1 MRGSSPSHR
10 LSNSLRNCHGTAA
23 DRVEDRPVGAI
34 GAGSP
39 VSRRSQL
46 GTIDTTTATIFV
58 SRTKHYDRTKSTTE
72 SWHARPIDEVYETLE
87 TSDAGLDPDAARKR
101 LEREGPNEIKAEE
114 GVSPLR
120 ILLEQYTSA
129 LIWILIVAAIVM
141 AGVGHTIDAAVI
153 AGIVVF
159 ITLFGFVQDYRAEQ
173 SIQALQ
179 ELSTT
184 YALVRRGGEKT
195 EIDAT
200 RVVPG
205 DVIFVESGDIIPA
218 DARLVEESNL
228 SVDEAALTGE
238 SVGVS
243 KAVGIVD
250 AETSLA
256 ERENMLYK
264 DTVVERGSGTA
275 VVVETGPESEIGQI
289 ATALEA
295 AEERETPF
303 QAEMDRLG
311 KLIAL
316 GVVAAVGVIAIA
328 ELVIGDTPPLQVFLT
343 AVGIAV
349 SAVPEG
355 LPAVVTLSL
364 ALGARRMADQNALVR
379 RLPIVEAL
387 GSVDVICTDK
397 TGTLTEEEMT
407 VQRIVANRESYEV
420 TGTGYDTDGEFRQD
434 GDPIEEERV
443 AEVLRCG
450 MLCNNVDVGTRER
463 DTKTNPT
470 AQADTDSKGDAGTET
485 DTDAQ
490 TEGDGTRERTYLG
503 DPTEIALFVAA
514 QKAGF
519 DHRELRREYP
529 RLGEVEFTSARK
541 RMTTVHRS
549 PDGEAIAYMKGAPE
563 TVLERCDRERVD
575 GELVELTDDRRAA
588 IEAQNDAFAEDALRV
603 MGFAYR
609 PDVPDDQVDNPDE
622 ELEAGMVFLGLQGM
636 LDPPRPEVP
645 GALAGCLDAGINVV
659 MITGDNAVT
668 ARAVGNAVGLRSTR
682 VITGPELEGMSDEEL
697 RDVVDDV
704 DIFAR
709 TSPDHK
715 TRILQTLQAKGHTVA
730 MTGDGVNDAPAVKNA
745 DVGVAM
751 GIRGTDVT
759 EQASDIVLLDDNFAT
774 IRDAVKG
781 GRRIFDNVRKF
792 VNYLLSGNGGEV
804 TMVFTGSML
813 GFGLVITPI
822 QILWINVVTDGIPA
836 LSMGV
841 DPPAEDIMEREP
853 RPPGEGV
860 ITDRITTSIVGIA
873 IFMTIC
879 LLPLF
884 TLNFFGE
891 LVPGADVTG
900 AVLGWSPAY
909 EPGRELAQT
918 MVFTGFV
925 VMEIV
930 RIQAI
935 RFRYGLGIFSNR
947 WLVLAVTVAI
957 ALQLLVLYT
966 VTGQLLFNVV
976 PLGLV
981 HWAQIG
987 VAAIVFLVLMATFV
1001 KVQDRYFER
1010 Y

>member
-1 MRGSSPSHR
+1 M
-10 LSNSLRNCHGTAA
+10 LEDVYAA
-23 DRVEDRPVGAI
+23 
-34 GAGSP
+34 
-39 VSRRSQL
+39 
-46 GTIDTTTATIFV
+46 
-58 SRTKHYDRTKSTTE
+58 
-72 SWHARPIDEVYETLE
+72 LE
-87 TSDAGLDPDAARKR
+87 TSERGLTSDDARER
-101 LEREGPNEIKAEE
+101 LEREGPNEIEAEE
-114 GVSPLR
+114 AISPLQ
-120 ILLEQYTSA
+120 IFIDQYKPA
-129 LIWILIVAAIVM
+129 LIWVLIVAAAVM
-141 AGVGHTIDAAVI
+141 ALVGHVIDAGVI
-153 AGIVVF
+153 AGVVVF
-159 ITLFGFVQDYRAEQ
+159 ITVFGFLQDYRAEQ
-173 SIQALQ
+173 SIQALK
-179 ELSTT
+179 EMSTT
-184 YALVRRGGEKT
+184 YAMARRDGEKT
-195 EIDAT
+195 ELDAT
-200 RVVPG
+200 KLVPG
-205 DVIFVESGDIIPA
+205 DIVFVESGDIVPA
-218 DARLVEESNL
+218 DARLLEESNL

-243 KAVGIVD
+243 KEVGEVD
-250 AETSLA
+250 TETSLA

-264 DTVVERGSGTA
+264 DTVVERGSGMA

-289 ATALEA
+289 ATALEE
-295 AEERETPF
+295 AEERDTPF

-316 GVVAAVGVIAIA
+316 GVVGIVSVIAVT

-407 VQRIVANRESYEV
+407 VQRIVANRETYEV
-420 TGTGYDTDGEFRQD
+420 TGTGYDIEGEFRRD
-434 GDPIEEERV
+434 DTPVDSDRV
-443 AEVLRCG
+443 AEVMRCG

-463 DTKTNPT
+463 D
-470 AQADTDSKGDAGTET
+470 ADDGEAGES
-485 DTDAQ
+485 
-490 TEGDGTRERTYLG
+490 GGRERTYLG

-519 DHRELRREYP
+519 DHDELDEAYP
-529 RLGEVEFTSARK
+529 RLGEVDFTSARK
-541 RMTTVHRS
+541 RMTTVHET
-549 PDGEAIAYMKGAPE
+549 PDGEIVAYMKGAPE
-563 TVLERCDRERVD
+563 TVLERCDRELVD
-575 GELVELTDDRRAA
+575 GKFVDLTDERRQEL
-588 IEAQNDAFAEDALRV
+588 EAQTESFAEDALRV

-609 PDVPDDQVDNPDE
+609 PDVPDDQTETPDE
-622 ELEAGMVFLGLQGM
+622 SLEQEMVFLGLQGM

-645 GALAGCLDAGINVV
+645 GAIEGCLDAGINVV

-668 ARAVGNAVGLRSTR
+668 ARAVGKEVGLRSTR
-682 VITGPELEGMSDEEL
+682 VVTGPELEEISDEEL
-697 RDVVDDV
+697 REIVDDV

-715 TRILQTLQAKGHTVA
+715 TRILKTLQSKGHTVG

-745 DVGVAM
+745 DVGIAM

-804 TMVFTGSML
+804 TMIFTGTL
-813 GFGLVITPI
+813 AGLGLVITPI
-822 QILWINVVTDGIPA
+822 QVLWINVVTDGIPA
-836 LSMGV
+836 LTMGV
-841 DPPAEDIMEREP
+841 DPAADDVMEREP
-853 RPPGEGV
+853 RPPDEGV
-860 ITDRITTSIVGIA
+860 ITDRIVTSIVGIA
-873 IFMTIC
+873 IFMTVC

-884 TLNFFGE
+884 TLNFYGE
-891 LVPGADVTG
+891 LVPGYDVTG
-900 AVLGWSPAY
+900 AVLGWSPGY
-909 EPGRELAQT
+909 EVGRELAQT

-925 VMEIV
+925 VFEIV
-930 RIQAI
+930 RIQAV
-935 RFRYGLGIFSNR
+935 RFRYGLGLFSNN
-947 WLVLAVTVAI
+947 WLVAAVGI
-957 ALQLLVLYT
+957 AVVLQLLVLYT
-966 VTGQLLFNVV
+966 STGQLLFDVE
-976 PLGLV
+976 PLALV

-987 VAAIVFLVLMATFV
+987 IAAAVFALLMAAFV
-1001 KVQDRYFER
+1001 KVQDRYFDR

>member
-1 MRGSSPSHR
+1 MSRSAQYERAESERDLDWHSRP
-10 LSNSLRNCHGTAA
+10 L
-23 DRVEDRPVGAI
+23 ED
-34 GAGSP
+34 
-39 VSRRSQL
+39 
-46 GTIDTTTATIFV
+46 
-58 SRTKHYDRTKSTTE
+58 
-72 SWHARPIDEVYETLE
+72 VYETLE
-87 TSDAGLDPDAARKR
+87 TDGRGLTPEEARAR
-101 LEREGPNEIKAEE
+101 LEREGPNEIEAGDET
-114 GVSPLR
+114 SPLR

-129 LIWILIVAAIVM
+129 LIWVLLVAAVVM
-141 AGVGHTIDAAVI
+141 AGVGHLIDAGVI

-159 ITLFGFVQDYRAEQ
+159 ITFFGFIQDYRAEQ
-173 SIQALQ
+173 SIRALE

-184 YALVRRGGEKT
+184 YALVRRGGEKR

-200 RVVPG
+200 TLVPG
-205 DVIFVESGDIIPA
+205 DVIFVESGDIVPA

-228 SVDEAALTGE
+228 RVDEGALTGE

-243 KAVGIVD
+243 KAVGEV
-250 AETSLA
+250 APNTSLA
-256 ERENMLYK
+256 ERENLLYK
-264 DTVVERGSGTA
+264 DTVVQRGSGTA
-275 VVVETGPESEIGQI
+275 VVVETGPKSEIGQI
-289 ATALEA
+289 ATALEE
-295 AEERETPF
+295 AEDRDTPF

-311 KLIAL
+311 KLIAA
-316 GVVAAVGVIAIA
+316 GVVGIVSIIAIT
-328 ELVIGDTPPLQVFLT
+328 ELVVGDTAPLQVFLT

-364 ALGARRMADQNALVR
+364 ALGARRMAEQNALVR

-407 VQRIVANRESYEV
+407 VQRIVANRETYEV
-420 TGTGYDTDGEFRQD
+420 TGTGYGTDGEFRRD
-434 GDPIEEERV
+434 GDPVDEDRV

-463 DTKTNPT
+463 DDDEADAT
-470 AQADTDSKGDAGTET
+470 AGS
-485 DTDAQ
+485 
-490 TEGDGTRERTYLG
+490 GDGDVERTYLG

-514 QKAGF
+514 RKAGF
-519 DHRELRREYP
+519 DHDELDEAYP
-529 RLGEVEFTSARK
+529 RLGEVDFTSARK
-541 RMTTVHRS
+541 RMTTVHGT
-549 PDGEAIAYMKGAPE
+549 PDGGTVAYMKGAPE
-563 TVLERCDRERVD
+563 TVLERCNRELVD
-575 GELVELTDDRRAA
+575 GEVVELTDERRREL
-588 IEAQNDAFAEDALRV
+588 EAQIESFGEDALRV

-609 PDVPDDQVDNPDE
+609 PAVPDAQAEDPDE
-622 ELEAGMVFLGLQGM
+622 DLEREMVFLGLQGM

-645 GALAGCLDAGINVV
+645 GALAGCLDAGIDVV

-668 ARAVGNAVGLRSTR
+668 ARAVGEEVGLRSAR

-697 RDVVDDV
+697 AAVVEDV

-774 IRDAVKG
+774 IRDAVRG

-804 TMVFTGSML
+804 TMIFTGTL
-813 GFGLVITPI
+813 AGLGLVITPI
-822 QILWINVVTDGIPA
+822 QVLWINVVTDGIPA
-836 LSMGV
+836 LTMGV
-841 DPPAEDIMEREP
+841 DPAADDIMEREP
-853 RPPGEGV
+853 RPPDEGV
-860 ITDRITTSIVGIA
+860 ITDRIVTSIVGIA
-873 IFMTIC
+873 LFMTVC

-884 TLNFFGE
+884 TLNFYGE
-891 LVPGADVTG
+891 LIPGYDVTG
-900 AVLGWSPAY
+900 TLLGWSPGY
-909 EPGRELAQT
+909 DVGRELAQT

-925 VMEIV
+925 VFEIV

-935 RFRYGLGIFSNR
+935 RFRYGLGIGSNR
-947 WLVLAVTVAI
+947 WLVAAVGVAM

-966 VTGQLLFNVV
+966 PTGQLLFDVE
-976 PLGLV
+976 PLALV
-981 HWAQIG
+981 HWAQIA
-987 VAAIVFLVLMATFV
+987 VAAAVFALLMAIFV
-1001 KVQDRYFER
+1001 KVQDRYFGR

>member
-1 MRGSSPSHR
+1 MSRSEYDERIEP
-10 LSNSLRNCHGTAA
+10 
-23 DRVEDRPVGAI
+23 
-34 GAGSP
+34 GAGS
-39 VSRRSQL
+39 
-46 GTIDTTTATIFV
+46 D
-58 SRTKHYDRTKSTTE
+58 
-72 SWHARPIDEVYETLE
+72 WHSKPLEDVYAERE
-87 TSDAGLDPDAARKR
+87 TSEGGLVSSQARER
-101 LEREGPNEIKAEE
+101 LERYGPNEVEAEA
-114 GVSPLR
+114 GTSPLR
-120 ILLEQYTSA
+120 ILIEQYSSA
-129 LIWILIVAAIVM
+129 LIWVLIVAALVM

-173 SIQALQ
+173 SIQALK
-179 ELSTT
+179 EMSTT
-184 YALVRRGGEKT
+184 YALVRRDGEKR
-195 EIDAT
+195 EIDT
-200 RVVPG
+200 TNVVPG
-205 DVIFVESGDIIPA
+205 DVLFVESGDAVPA
-218 DARLVEESNL
+218 DARLIEESNL

-243 KAVGIVD
+243 KEVGTVEED
-250 AETSLA
+250 VALA
-256 ERENMLYK
+256 ERENMLFK
-264 DTVVERGSGTA
+264 DTVVERGSGMA

-289 ATALEA
+289 ATALGEA
-295 AEERETPF
+295 EDRETPF

-311 KLIAL
+311 KIIA
-316 GVVAAVGVIAIA
+316 GVVIFAVAVIAIA
-328 ELVIGDTPPLQVFLT
+328 ELVVGETAPLQVFLT

-407 VQRIVANRESYEV
+407 VQRISANREVYEV
-420 TGTGYDTDGEFRQD
+420 TGTGYDTDGEFLQD
-434 GDPIEEERV
+434 DESVGEERV
-443 AEVLRCG
+443 ADVLRCG

-463 DTKTNPT
+463 DEDE
-470 AQADTDSKGDAGTET
+470 AEATESGE
-485 DTDAQ
+485 Q
-490 TEGDGTRERTYLG
+490 ERTYLG

-514 QKAGF
+514 QKADF
-519 DHRELRREYP
+519 DHEELTAAYP
-529 RLGEVEFTSARK
+529 RLSEIEFTSARK
-541 RMTTVHRS
+541 RMTTVHET
-549 PDGEAIAYMKGAPE
+549 PDGDPVAYMKGAPE
-563 TVLERCDRERVD
+563 TVLERCDRELVD
-575 GELVELTDDRRAA
+575 GELVDLTDERREA
-588 IEAQNDAFAEDALRV
+588 IEAQNEDFAEDALRV

-609 PDVPDDQVDNPDE
+609 PDVPDDQVDEPGED
-622 ELEAGMVFLGLQGM
+622 LERNMVFLGLQGM
-636 LDPPRPEVP
+636 LDPPRPEVTD
-645 GALAGCLDAGINVV
+645 ALAASLDAGINVV

-668 ARAVGNAVGLRSTR
+668 ARAVGEDVGLRSTT
-682 VITGPELEGMSDEEL
+682 VITGPELEEMSDDEL
-697 RDVVDDV
+697 ADVVEDV

-715 TRILQTLQAKGHTVA
+715 TRILQTLQAMGHTVA

-822 QILWINVVTDGIPA
+822 QILFINVVTDGIPA

-841 DPPAEDIMEREP
+841 DPPAKDIMDRDP
-853 RPPGEGV
+853 RPPDEGV
-860 ITDRITTSIVGIA
+860 ITNRIVTSIVGIA
-873 IFMTIC
+873 IFMTVC

-891 LVPGADVTG
+891 LIPGYDVMG
-900 AVLGWSPAY
+900 ALFGWSPGY

-925 VMEIV
+925 VFEIV

-935 RFRYGLGIFSNR
+935 RYRYGLGLFTNR
-947 WLVLAVTVAI
+947 WLVIAVAVAVT
-957 ALQLLVLYT
+957 LQLLVLYT
-966 VTGQLLFNVV
+966 PTGQFLFDVE
-976 PLGLV
+976 PLAFV
-981 HWAQIG
+981 HWVQIG
-987 VAAIVFLVLMATFV
+987 VAAVVFALLMAVFV

>member
-1 MRGSSPSHR
+1 MSRSAQRERSDPEPQ
-10 LSNSLRNCHGTAA
+10 A
-23 DRVEDRPVGAI
+23 DW
-34 GAGSP
+34 
-39 VSRRSQL
+39 
-46 GTIDTTTATIFV
+46 
-58 SRTKHYDRTKSTTE
+58 Y
-72 SWHARPIDEVYETLE
+72 ARPLEDVLEALE
-87 TSDAGLDPDAARKR
+87 TSRRGLEPAEARRR
-101 LEREGPNEIKAEE
+101 LEREGPNEIEAGA
-114 GVSPLR
+114 GVSPIR

-129 LIWILIVAAIVM
+129 LIWVLIVAAIVM
-141 AGVGHTIDAAVI
+141 AGVGHLIDAGVI

-159 ITLFGFVQDYRAEQ
+159 ITLFGFLQDYRAEQ
-173 SIQALQ
+173 SIRALE

-184 YALVRRGGEKT
+184 SALVRRGGEKR
-195 EIDAT
+195 EVDART
-200 RVVPG
+200 LVPG
-205 DVIFVESGDIIPA
+205 DVVFVGAGDIVPA

-228 SVDEAALTGE
+228 RVDEGALTGE

-243 KAVGIVD
+243 KAVGEVAAD
-250 AETSLA
+250 TSLA
-256 ERENMLYK
+256 ERENLLYK
-264 DTVVERGSGTA
+264 DTVVQRGSGTA

-289 ATALEA
+289 ATALEE
-295 AEERETPF
+295 AEDRDTPF

-311 KLIAL
+311 KLIAV
-316 GVVAAVGVIAIA
+316 GVVGIVSIIAVT
-328 ELVIGDTPPLQVFLT
+328 ELVVGDTAPLQVFLT

-364 ALGARRMADQNALVR
+364 ALGARRMAEQNALVR

-407 VQRIVANRESYEV
+407 VQRIVTNRETYEV
-420 TGTGYDTDGEFRQD
+420 TGTGYGTDGEFRRD
-434 GDPIEEERV
+434 GDPVDEDRV

-463 DTKTNPT
+463 DDDGG
-470 AQADTDSKGDAGTET
+470 AATDDQRS
-485 DTDAQ
+485 
-490 TEGDGTRERTYLG
+490 EGDRTYLG

-519 DHRELRREYP
+519 DHEELEAEYP
-529 RLGEVEFTSARK
+529 RIGEIDFTSARK
-541 RMTTVHRS
+541 RMTTVHET
-549 PDGEAIAYMKGAPE
+549 PDGGITAYTKGAPE
-563 TVLERCDRERVD
+563 TVLERCNRELVG
-575 GELVELTDDRRAA
+575 GEVVELTDERRREL
-588 IEAQNDAFAEDALRV
+588 EAQTESFGEDALRV

-609 PDVPDDQVDNPDE
+609 PDVPDAQAENPDE
-622 ELEAGMVFLGLQGM
+622 DLERGMVFLGLQGM

-645 GALAGCLDAGINVV
+645 DALAGCLDAGIGIV

-668 ARAVGNAVGLRSTR
+668 ARAVGEEIGLRSAT
-682 VITGPELEGMSDEEL
+682 VITGPELEEMSDEEL
-697 RDVVDDV
+697 AAVVEDV

-709 TSPDHK
+709 TSPEHK

-774 IRDAVKG
+774 IRDAVRG

-804 TMVFTGSML
+804 TMIFTGTL
-813 GFGLVITPI
+813 AGLGLVITPI
-822 QILWINVVTDGIPA
+822 QVLWINVVTDGIPA
-836 LSMGV
+836 LTMGV
-841 DPPAEDIMEREP
+841 DPAADDIMEREP
-853 RPPGEGV
+853 RPPDEGV
-860 ITDRITTSIVGIA
+860 ITDRIVTSIVGIA
-873 IFMTIC
+873 LFMTVC

-884 TLNFFGE
+884 TLNFYGE
-891 LVPGADVTG
+891 LIPGYDVTG
-900 AVLGWSPAY
+900 ALVGWSPGDDV
-909 EPGRELAQT
+909 GRELAQT

-925 VMEIV
+925 VFEIV

-935 RFRYGLGIFSNR
+935 RFRYGLEIGSNR
-947 WLVLAVTVAI
+947 WLVLAVGVAM

-966 VTGQLLFNVV
+966 PTGQLLFDVE
-976 PLGLV
+976 PLALV

-987 VAAIVFLVLMATFV
+987 VAAAVFALLMATFV
-1001 KVQDRYFER
+1001 KLQDRYFDR

>member
-1 MRGSSPSHR
+1 M
-10 LSNSLRNCHGTAA
+10 
-23 DRVEDRPVGAI
+23 
-34 GAGSP
+34 
-39 VSRRSQL
+39 
-46 GTIDTTTATIFV
+46 
-58 SRTKHYDRTKSTTE
+58 SRTAEYERTEPASENDWHSRPLEDVYDE
-72 SWHARPIDEVYETLE
+72 LE
-87 TSDAGLDPDAARKR
+87 TSDEGLSSDDARAR
-101 LEREGPNEIKAEE
+101 LEREGPNEIEATE
-114 GVSPLR
+114 GISPLQ
-120 ILLEQYTSA
+120 IFIDQYKPA
-129 LIWILIVAAIVM
+129 LIWVLIVAAAVM
-141 AGVGHTIDAAVI
+141 AFVGHTIDAGVI
-153 AGIVVF
+153 AAVVVF
-159 ITLFGFVQDYRAEQ
+159 ITVFGFLQDYRAEQ
-173 SIQALQ
+173 SIQALK
-179 ELSTT
+179 EMSTT

-200 RVVPG
+200 NVVPG
-205 DVIFVESGDIIPA
+205 DIIFVESGDIVPA
-218 DARLVEESNL
+218 DARIIEESNL

-243 KAVGIVD
+243 KEVGEV
-250 AETSLA
+250 AEETSLA

-289 ATALEA
+289 ATALEE
-295 AEERETPF
+295 AEDRDTPF

-311 KLIAL
+311 KIIA
-316 GVVAAVGVIAIA
+316 AGVIGIVSIIAIT

-407 VQRIVANRESYEV
+407 VQRIVANRETYEV
-420 TGTGYDTDGEFRQD
+420 TGTGYDTDGEFLQD
-434 GDPIEEERV
+434 DTPVDSERV
-443 AEVLRCG
+443 AEVMRCG

-463 DTKTNPT
+463 DDATDEGTGDN
-470 AQADTDSKGDAGTET
+470 ADATTGPG
-485 DTDAQ
+485 
-490 TEGDGTRERTYLG
+490 EGERTYLG

-519 DHRELRREYP
+519 DHDELDEAYP
-529 RLGEVEFTSARK
+529 RLGEVDFTSARK
-541 RMTTVHRS
+541 RMTTVHRT
-549 PDGEAIAYMKGAPE
+549 PDGETVAYMKGAPE
-563 TVLERCDRERVD
+563 TVIERCDRELVD
-575 GELVELTDDRRAA
+575 GEFVELTDERRREL
-588 IEAQNDAFAEDALRV
+588 EAQNESFAEDALRV

-609 PDVPDDQVDNPDE
+609 PDVPESQAQDPDE
-622 ELEAGMVFLGLQGM
+622 DLEQEMVFLGLQGM

-645 GALAGCLDAGINVV
+645 GAIEGCLDAGINVV

-668 ARAVGNAVGLRSTR
+668 ARAVGEEVGLRSTR
-682 VITGPELEGMSDEEL
+682 VVTGPELEGMSDEEL
-697 RDVVDDV
+697 TDIVDDV

-715 TRILQTLQAKGHTVA
+715 TRILKTLQKKGHTVG

-745 DVGVAM
+745 DVGIAM

-774 IRDAVKG
+774 IRDAVQG

-804 TMVFTGSML
+804 TMIFTGTL
-813 GFGLVITPI
+813 AGLGLVITPI
-822 QILWINVVTDGIPA
+822 QVLWINVVTDGIPA
-836 LSMGV
+836 LTMGV
-841 DPPAEDIMEREP
+841 DPAAEDIMERDP
-853 RPPGEGV
+853 RPPEEGV
-860 ITDRITTSIVGIA
+860 ITKRIVTSVVGIA
-873 IFMTIC
+873 AFMTIC

-884 TLNFFGE
+884 TLNFYGE
-891 LVPGADVTG
+891 VIPGYDVTG
-900 AVLGWSPAY
+900 AVVGWSPDY
-909 EPGRELAQT
+909 EVGRELAQT

-925 VMEIV
+925 VFEIV

-935 RFRYGLGIFSNR
+935 RYRYGLGLFSNN
-947 WLVLAVTVAI
+947 WLVAAVAVAVT
-957 ALQLLVLYT
+957 LQLLVLYT
-966 VTGQLLFNVV
+966 GTGQLLFDVE
-976 PLGLV
+976 PLALV

-987 VAAIVFLVLMATFV
+987 IAAVVFALLMSIFV
-1001 KVQDRYFER
+1001 KVQDLYFER

>member
-1 MRGSSPSHR
+1 M
-10 LSNSLRNCHGTAA
+10 
-23 DRVEDRPVGAI
+23 
-34 GAGSP
+34 
-39 VSRRSQL
+39 SRSEQYER
-46 GTIDTTTATIFV
+46 TEPETATDWH
-58 SRTKHYDRTKSTTE
+58 SRSLED
-72 SWHARPIDEVYETLE
+72 VYADLE
-87 TSDAGLDPDAARKR
+87 TSAQGLAAEEAGAR
-101 LEREGPNEIKAEE
+101 LEREGPNEIEGEE
-114 GVSPLR
+114 GTSPLR
-120 ILLEQYTSA
+120 ILVEQYTSA
-129 LIWILIVAAIVM
+129 LIWVLIVAAIVM
-141 AGVGHTIDAAVI
+141 AGVGHTIDAGVI

-173 SIQALQ
+173 SIQALK
-179 ELSTT
+179 EMSTT
-184 YALVRRGGEKT
+184 YALVRRNGEKR

-200 RVVPG
+200 KLVPG
-205 DVIFVESGDIIPA
+205 DVIFVESGDIVPA
-218 DARLVEESNL
+218 DARILEESNL

-243 KAVGIVD
+243 KEVGEVGED
-250 AETSLA
+250 TSLA

-289 ATALEA
+289 ATALEE

-303 QAEMDRLG
+303 QSEMDRLG
-311 KLIAL
+311 KIIAL
-316 GVVAAVGVIAIA
+316 GVVGAVAIIAVA

-364 ALGARRMADQNALVR
+364 ALGARRMAEQNALVR

-407 VQRIVANRESYEV
+407 VQRIVANRETVEV
-420 TGTGYDTDGEFRQD
+420 TGTGYDTDGEFLRD
-434 GDPIEEERV
+434 GDPVETERV

-450 MLCNNVDVGTRER
+450 LLCNNVDVGTRER
-463 DTKTNPT
+463 DENE
-470 AQADTDSKGDAGTET
+470 TE
-485 DTDAQ
+485 AAESG
-490 TEGDGTRERTYLG
+490 EGERAYLG

-519 DHRELRREYP
+519 DHRDLAEEYP

-541 RMTTVHRS
+541 RMTTVHRT
-549 PDGEAIAYMKGAPE
+549 PDGGTAAYMKGAPE
-563 TVLERCDRERVD
+563 TVVERCNRELVD
-575 GELVELTDDRRAA
+575 GEIVALTEERRAE
-588 IEAQNDAFAEDALRV
+588 IEDRNEAFAEDALRV

-609 PDVPDDQVDNPDE
+609 PDVPDDQTENPDE
-622 ELEAGMVFLGLQGM
+622 DLEREMVFLGLQGM

-668 ARAVGNAVGLRSTR
+668 ARAVGEEVGLRSTR
-682 VITGPELEGMSDEEL
+682 VITGPELEEMSDEEL
-697 RDVVDDV
+697 AEVVDDV

-715 TRILQTLQAKGHTVA
+715 TRILQTLQAKGHTVS

-774 IRDAVKG
+774 IRDAVRG

-804 TMVFTGSML
+804 TMIFTGSMV

-841 DPPAEDIMEREP
+841 DPPAEDIMERDP
-853 RPPGEGV
+853 RPPEEGV
-860 ITDRITTSIVGIA
+860 ITKRIVTSIVGIA
-873 IFMTIC
+873 IFMTVC

-891 LVPGADVTG
+891 LIPGYDVTG
-900 AVLGWSPAY
+900 ALLGWSPGY

-925 VMEIV
+925 VFEIV

-935 RFRYGLGIFSNR
+935 RFRYGLGLFSNP
-947 WLVLAVTVAI
+947 WLVLAVAVAVT
-957 ALQLLVLYT
+957 LQLLVLYT
-966 VTGQLLFNVV
+966 PTGQLLFDVE
-976 PLGLV
+976 PLALV

-987 VAAIVFLVLMATFV
+987 VAAVVFALLMAVFV
-1001 KVQDRYFER
+1001 KVQDRYFEQ

>member
-1 MRGSSPSHR
+1 M
-10 LSNSLRNCHGTAA
+10 
-23 DRVEDRPVGAI
+23 
-34 GAGSP
+34 
-39 VSRRSQL
+39 
-46 GTIDTTTATIFV
+46 
-58 SRTKHYDRTKSTTE
+58 SRTDASTALEQETPP
-72 SWHARPIDEVYETLE
+72 SNDWHARDLEDVYDALE
-87 TSDAGLDPDAARKR
+87 TSDAGLNSSEARER
-101 LEREGPNEIKAEE
+101 LEREGPNEIEAEE
-114 GVSPLR
+114 GVSPWQ

-129 LIWILIVAAIVM
+129 LIWVLIVAAIVM

-159 ITLFGFVQDYRAEQ
+159 ITLFGFLQDYRAEQ
-173 SIQALQ
+173 SIQALK
-179 ELSTT
+179 EMATT
-184 YALVRRGGEKT
+184 YALVRRDGEKR
-195 EIDAT
+195 ELDAT
-200 RVVPG
+200 KLVPG
-205 DVIFVESGDIIPA
+205 DVVFVESGDVVPA
-218 DARLVEESNL
+218 DARIVEESNL

-243 KAVGIVD
+243 KEVGTVD
-250 AETSLA
+250 ADTSLA

-289 ATALEA
+289 ATALEE

-303 QAEMDRLG
+303 QSEMDRLG
-311 KLIAL
+311 KIIAA
-316 GVVAAVGVIAIA
+316 GVIGAVAVIAIA
-328 ELVIGDTPPLQVFLT
+328 ELVVGETEPLQVFLT

-407 VQRIVANRESYEV
+407 VQRIVANREVYEV
-420 TGTGYDTDGEFRQD
+420 TGTGYDTDGEFRRD
-434 GDPIEEERV
+434 GEPVDRERV
-443 AEVLRCG
+443 AAVLRCS

-463 DTKTNPT
+463 DEDG
-470 AQADTDSKGDAGTET
+470 AASESG
-485 DTDAQ
+485 
-490 TEGDGTRERTYLG
+490 EGERTYLG

-514 QKAGF
+514 QKGGF
-519 DHRELRREYP
+519 DHEELAAEYP

-541 RMTTVHRS
+541 RMTTVHET
-549 PDGEAIAYMKGAPE
+549 PDDGPVAYMKGAPE
-563 TVLERCDRERVD
+563 TVLERCDRELLD
-575 GELVELTDDRRAA
+575 GEVVDLTDDRREE
-588 IEAQNDAFAEDALRV
+588 IEARNESFAEDALRV

-609 PDVPDDQVDNPDE
+609 PEVPADQAESPDAD
-622 ELEAGMVFLGLQGM
+622 LEQEMVFLGLQGM
-636 LDPPRPEVP
+636 LDPPRSEVP
-645 GALAGCLDAGINVV
+645 DALAGSLAAGIDVV

-668 ARAVGNAVGLRSTR
+668 ARAVGEEVGLRSTT
-682 VITGPELEGMSDEEL
+682 VITGPELEEMGDEEL
-697 RDVVDDV
+697 ADVVEDV

-715 TRILQTLQAKGHTVA
+715 TRILQTLQEKGHTVA

-804 TMVFTGSML
+804 TMVFTGSMVGL
-813 GFGLVITPI
+813 GLVITPI

-841 DPPAEDIMEREP
+841 DPPAEDIMERDP

-860 ITDRITTSIVGIA
+860 ITDRIVTSIVGIA
-873 IFMTIC
+873 AFMTVC

-884 TLNFFGE
+884 TLNFYGE
-891 LVPGADVTG
+891 VIPGYDVTG
-900 AVLGWSPAY
+900 ALFGWSPGY
-909 EPGRELAQT
+909 ETGRELAQT

-925 VMEIV
+925 VFEIV

-935 RFRYGLGIFSNR
+935 RYRYGLGLFSNR
-947 WLVLAVTVAI
+947 WLVLAVAVAA
-957 ALQLLVLYT
+957 ALQMLVLYT
-966 VTGQLLFNVV
+966 PTGQFLFDVE
-976 PLGLV
+976 PLALV
-981 HWAQIG
+981 HWVQIA
-987 VAAIVFLVLMATFV
+987 VAAVVFALLMAIFV
-1001 KVQDRYFER
+1001 KVQDHHFER